1 MHDQANYQQILV
13 IVDDCEDKCK
23 REGMTGQGILSERL
37 KAYQKIL
44 DVLGRGVENEDDRE

>member
-44 DVLGRGVENEDDRE
+44 DVLGRGVENEDE

>member
-13 IVDDCEDKCK
+13 IVDDCEEKCK
-23 REGMTGQGILSERL
+23 RESMTGQGVLSERL

-44 DVLGRGVENEDDRE
+44 DVLGRGVENEDE